1 MPQSRQRPARRF
13 SSGLVRA
20 GGLFVRVGV
29 LAGEVSVK
37 EPEGEGEEGAEEG
50 GSRGVVF
57 SEVADGGKGE
67 SDGERAQRRCD
78 RETAERERA

>member
-1 MPQSRQRPARRF
+1 M
-13 SSGLVRA
+13 
-20 GGLFVRVGV
+20 